1 MGDVFTQ
8 LSLVIVIAAVIAYIV
23 RLFKQPML
31 IGYIIAG
38 MIVGPSLLHVIDNK
52 VAFETFSEIG
62 IALLLFIIGLELSVA
77 VIRRLGKAVFL
88 TAAALLCTIGTLG
101 FLVGGAFGFMPIE
114 ALLVGLAMFFS
125 STIIIAKVLSDK
137 KEISRLNGQIAIGII
152 LLDDIIATFA
162 LLFVAA
168 AGSGGMLGPLDIGLL
183 LLKGMAVIGVLVF
196 LSIKVLPKVAKS
208 VAKSQELLFLFAL
221 AWGFGVA
228 TAVNYVGF
236 SIEIGALFAG
246 VALAH
251 LPYANQ
257 IGARLKPLRDFFVI
271 LFFISLGES
280 LQIGNLANAI
290 IPAIALSLLVLV
302 LKPLIVMTSLG
313 LLGYT
318 RRTSFKT
325 GINLS
330 QISEFSI
337 ILIVLAASTGIIR
350 GEIAAIITLVA
361 LITIIVSTY
370 LMQYDNKLY
379 QKLEKHLN
387 MFERVGAVDKKHEV
401 KDYPLVLIGYNNG
414 GHQYLK
420 TFRSLKKK
428 FVVIDYDP
436 EVIEDL
442 HRANINYLYG
452 DVTDPEL
459 LAELNMDS
467 VHLIVNTISDHTVNV
482 TLAKYVRR
490 RNDKAVIVCYSKTY
504 NEAAE
509 LYRLGVSYVM
519 LPHFIGSE
527 RLSSFIST
535 HGISRQ
541 SFENYREKHMVKIG
555 RAALHHPHHDH
566 DLPHINLKD
575 HLKNLRHSLP
585 KTPDEHQSH
594 Q

>member
-8 LSLVIVIAAVIAYIV
+8 LSVVIVIAAVIAYIV
-23 RLFKQPML
+23 RLLKQPML
-31 IGYIIAG
+31 VGYILAG
-38 MIVGPSLLHVIDNK
+38 ILVGPSLLHLIDDK
-52 VAFETFSEIG
+52 HAFETFSEIG
-62 IALLLFIIGLELSVA
+62 IALLLFIIGLELSVS
-77 VIRRLGKAVFL
+77 VIKRLGKPVFL
-88 TAAALLCTIGTLG
+88 TAAALLASIGTLG
-101 FLVGGAFGFMPIE
+101 FLVGVAFGFLPTE
-114 ALLVGLAMFFS
+114 AMLVGLAMFFS

-152 LLDDIIATFA
+152 LIDDIVATFA

-168 AGSGGMLGPLDIGLL
+168 AGSGGALGPIDIGFL
-183 LLKGMAVIGVLVF
+183 LLKGAAVIGVLSF

-208 VAKSQELLFLFAL
+208 IAKSQELLFLFAL

-228 TAVNYVGF
+228 TAVNFIGF

-251 LPYANQ
+251 LPYASQ

-271 LFFISLGES
+271 LFFIGLGES
-280 LQIGNLANAI
+280 LQLANIATAI
-290 IPAIALSLLVLV
+290 IPAVALALLVII
-302 LKPLIVMTSLG
+302 LKPLVVMTSLG

-337 ILIVLAASTGIIR
+337 ILIVLATSAGLIR
-350 GEIAAIITLVA
+350 EEVAVIITLVA
-361 LITIIVSTY
+361 LITITVSTY
-370 LMQYDNKLY
+370 LMQYDNKIF
-379 QKLEKHLN
+379 QKLERKLN
-387 MFERVGAVDKKHEV
+387 MFERAGAADKHREHHK
-401 KDYPLVLIGYNNG
+401 YPLILFGYKNG

-452 DVTDPEL
+452 DATDPEL
-459 LAELNMDS
+459 LAEIDMDS
-467 VHLIVNTISDHTVNV
+467 VKLIVNTIGDHDVNTSLV
-482 TLAKYVRR
+482 KYVRR
-490 RNDKAVIVCYSKTY
+490 RNDKAVIVCYSSNY
-504 NEAAE
+504 EEAAE
-509 LYRLGVSYVM
+509 LYRIGATYVM

-527 RLSSFIST
+527 RLSSFIAT
-535 HGISRQ
+535 HGINQQ
-541 SFENYREKHMVKIG
+541 SFDTYREKHMLKIG
-555 RAALHHPHHDH
+555 HTALKHSK
-566 DLPHINLKD
+566 NY
-575 HLKNLRHSLP
+575 HL
-585 KTPDEHQSH
+585 
-594 Q
+594 